1 MGRRVSSQ
9 GRTDGAKESLAVGGG
24 GVVMR
29 KRSKVTSVLSP
40 METGDQQMSAEQNR
54 TPSRRWGAAVIVS
67 SEMKIFPF
75 SLLSRSKQ
83 SRLEIVFGNKD

>member
-9 GRTDGAKESLAVGGG
+9 GHRDSAEECLAVGGRG
-24 GVVMR
+24 LVMR

-54 TPSRRWGAAVIVS
+54 TPSRRWRAAVIVS
-67 SEMKIFPF
+67 NEMKIFPF

-83 SRLEIVFGNKD
+83 SRLEIVFGNKE

>member
-1 MGRRVSSQ
+1 MGV
-9 GRTDGAKESLAVGGG
+9 G
-24 GVVMR
+24 GVVIR

-40 METGDQQMSAEQNR
+40 METGDQQMSAEQNG